1 MEVTTRRPVRRVR
14 GATRHRARSTP
25 RTGFTLVSMIVAIVL
40 LTVGLMALAQANT
53 NTIKTQ
59 NVAQNRTTALAIAR
73 AYLED
78 VRGRDPWSVQ
88 SEGTV
93 TVDADGEPG
102 GTGFSRTLDVAV
114 ERQNLLSVELTVTY
128 PRASAPVKVRT
139 YLYRGS
145 GLAAAS
151 GNQP

>member
-1 MEVTTRRPVRRVR
+1 MEVTMPRPVRAREPR
-14 GATRHRARSTP
+14 RAAR
-25 RTGFTLVSMIVAIVL
+25 RDRAGFTLVSMIVAIVL

-59 NVAQNRTTALAIAR
+59 SEAQNRTTALAIAR

-88 SEGTV
+88 SEGSV
-93 TVDADGEPG
+93 TVGADGEPNGSG
-102 GTGFSRTLDVAV
+102 GFTRTLDVAV
-114 ERQNLLSVELTVTY
+114 ERQNLLSVELTVDY